1 MYMEDRILVVIPY
14 YSGGA
19 QGREI
24 EYCIAGW
31 RRHFKEKF
39 VIVVVGD
46 YHPIVDTG
54 DDIVYIHCSRVPDIP
69 GEYRCHLD
77 WANKFHTVYLHYLN
91 TKGFVK
97 SADDVYAV
105 NDFDMSDIMFLKQ
118 RDNYMGGNP
127 FSKNGWQR
135 NKAKTRERLAADG
148 YPTRNFT
155 THLPQYYE
163 WDKWKELFDRYK
175 MDKNSYILEDLYYNI
190 YYPDRIPFQIC
201 ESDNLKCGL
210 YEHTFPAERVKNAFK
225 TKIWIQNSTAGWSK
239 ELDAVLRDY
248 YGI

>member
-1 MYMEDRILVVIPY
+1 MEERILVVIPY
-14 YSGGA
+14 YAGGA
-19 QGREI
+19 KGREI

-31 RRHFKEKF
+31 RRHFKEKYL
-39 VIVVVGD
+39 IVVVGD
-46 YHPIVDTG
+46 YHPVVDSG
-54 DDIVYIHCSRVPDIP
+54 DDIELILCPRVPDIP
-69 GEYRCHLD
+69 GEYRCHID
-77 WANKFHTVYLHYLN
+77 WANKFNTVYSHFPD

-97 SADDVYAV
+97 CADDVYAV
-105 NDFDMSDIMFLKQ
+105 NDFDMSDILFLKQ
-118 RDNYMGGNP
+118 RENYMGGNP

-148 YPTRNFT
+148 YPVRNFT

-163 WDKWKELFDRYK
+163 WEKWKALY
-175 MDKNSYILEDLYYNI
+175 DKYDMSRNSYILEDLYYNI

-210 YEHTFPAERVKNAFK
+210 YEKGFPADRVKAAFSN
-225 TKIWIQNSTAGWSK
+225 KIWIQNSNLGWSK
-239 ELDAVLRDY
+239 QLDDVLREY